1 MTFCRDPKRKPLR
14 TQPNRPLIAVKVANG
29 CGCSSGG
36 VTSVF
41 LDVERDGVRDA
52 DVYRYPV
59 YAYNGAGDP
68 MFFLDFNVLNTPGVY
83 KATVRSFN
91 VYEPVEA
98 KRFVAC
104 GEFQMII
111 GLACSFSDK
120 YVASTPGAPNQPG
133 RTPAD
138 TLPYD
143 DMQPSYALEPLL
155 A

>member
-29 CGCSSGG
+29 CGCSAGG

-59 YAYNGAGDP
+59 YDYNDQGDP
-68 MFFLDFNVLNTPGVY
+68 RFFLDFNVLNTPGVY

-104 GEFQMII
+104 GEFQIII

-120 YVASTPGAPNQPG
+120 YVAMPSNAPNEAG
-133 RTPAD
+133 RTESGD
-138 TLPYD
+138 ILYD
-143 DMQPSYALEPLL
+143 DMQPSYALDPLL
-155 A
+155 L